1 MFSCGTKDGG
11 VLTLIIN
18 SWHTGRNFTRDT
30 KMPKKK
36 ATYHCRWKINRN
48 KAGLANTDIMFR
60 KSDEPRGDAGRSG
73 GSGVSTELSS
83 LILK

>member
-1 MFSCGTKDGG
+1 
-11 VLTLIIN
+11 
-18 SWHTGRNFTRDT
+18 
-30 KMPKKK
+30 MPKKK
-36 ATYHCRWKINRN
+36 TTHHCGWKIDWN
-48 KAGLANTDIMFR
+48 KEGLANTDIMFR

>member
-1 MFSCGTKDGG
+1 
-11 VLTLIIN
+11 
-18 SWHTGRNFTRDT
+18 
-30 KMPKKK
+30 MPKKK
-36 ATYHCRWKINRN
+36 TTHHCGWKINWN
-48 KAGLANTDIMFR
+48 KEGLANTDIMFR